1 MLDRDTVIRAPHS
14 KNDERVSIKILD
26 EGVALTLFFAP
37 AATPALAAEG
47 PVVEARIESGN
58 AEPLQAWRLLP
69 RFPLYQQYAR
79 AAVAWRDDDVRAAL
93 LALRQAGPTRR
104 GLPDDLYRKVAT
116 IYGGLVDEGERYPI
130 KRLAQGQNVDISTAS
145 RWVKGARD
153 RGYLPEKVSA

>member
-14 KNDERVSIKILD
+14 RSDPRVSITILD

-47 PVVEARIESGN
+47 PVVRIEIESSS

-93 LALRQAGPTRR
+93 EALRKAGPTRR
-104 GLPDDLYRKVAT
+104 GLSDDFYRTVAT
-116 IYGGLVDEGERYPI
+116 IYGALVDEGEQHPI
-130 KRLAQGQNVDISTAS
+130 KRLGKNLGVDISTAS

-153 RGYLPEKVSA
+153 RDYIPEKVSA